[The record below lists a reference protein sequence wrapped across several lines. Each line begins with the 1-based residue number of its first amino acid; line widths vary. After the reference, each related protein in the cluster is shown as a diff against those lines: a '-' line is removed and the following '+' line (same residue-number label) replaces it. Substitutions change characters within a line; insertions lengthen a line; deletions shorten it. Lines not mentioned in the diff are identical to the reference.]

1 MTKNQGG
8 RGRPKRQKKSDRLLH
23 SGQTQNQVMC
33 DFALAPL
40 DRLAIEMDRKW
51 GIDVLP
57 ELVSVEM
64 AQKYGSAM
72 AKLNDAIVT
81 EDPAVVAARAEVCM
95 RGLQA
100 MDKAAEEAGRSRAPM
115 DLWEVEVDGEV
126 YGVMKDGRSWQEI
139 KDKRPEL
146 KLVTLREVAV
156 ALDFYGKHAIGIM
169 TEEVR
174 KHFEKAEIIGHK
186 VNDSLEDEIPW

>member
-1 MTKNQGG
+1 MK
-8 RGRPKRQKKSDRLLH
+8 RPKRQKKADRLLH
-23 SGQTQNQVMC
+23 SGQSQNQVMC

-72 AKLNDAIVT
+72 AKLNAAID
-81 EDPAVVAARAEVCM
+81 ENDPAVVAARAEVCI

-100 MDKAAEEAGRSRAPM
+100 MDKAAEEAGRSRASM
-115 DLWEVEVDGEV
+115 DFFEVDDGNGNIYAV
-126 YGVMKDGRSWQEI
+126 LDDGRSWHECETQHPDRI
-139 KDKRPEL
+139 FATR
-146 KLVTLREVAV
+146 REVAI
-156 ALDFYGKHAIGIM
+156 ALTFYRNHALGIM
-169 TEEVR
+169 TAEV
-174 KHFEKAEIIGHK
+174 KHHFPRSDVVGIS
-186 VNDSLEDEIPW
+186 NDSLNDEIKF

>member
-1 MTKNQGG
+1 MAKSSIS
-8 RGRPKRQKKSDRLLH
+8 RGRPKRQKKADRLLH
-23 SGQTQNQVMC
+23 SGQSQNQVMC

-72 AKLNDAIVT
+72 AKLNAAID
-81 EDPAVVAARAEVCM
+81 ENDPAVVAARAEVCI

-100 MDKAAEEAGRSRAPM
+100 MDKAAEEAGRSRASM
-115 DLWEVEVDGEV
+115 EVWEVEVDGVV
-126 YGVMKDGRSWQEI
+126 YGVMEDGRSWQSI

-146 KLVTLREVAV
+146 KLVTMREVAL
-156 ALDFYGKHAIGIM
+156 ALEFYGKHALGIM

-174 KHFEKAEIIGHK
+174 KHFEKAEIISI
-186 VNDSLEDEIPW
+186 NDSIEDEIPW